1 MLVINILRSNLIKFL
16 YMYTYDLHTETPDS
30 RKQIRKNTNFEM
42 KNSKP
47 FLALF
52 SSVCTN
58 VNKMCID

>member
-16 YMYTYDLHTETPDS
+16 YMYTYDCIQNTGFKKANT
-30 RKQIRKNTNFEM
+30 QNTNFEM

>member
-1 MLVINILRSNLIKFL
+1 
-16 YMYTYDLHTETPDS
+16 MYIYDLHTKTPDS